1 MHCYGQG
8 TARDPAGVTRV
19 SPPTRILGT
28 PHENSTCKI
37 PVPQLRPAR
46 RREQQPRA
54 EAGSEFSSCNHG
66 GARIHCS
73 NAAGRVLGPC
83 TLPPPTPLSRRQ
95 EGSTPVKKKV
105 LASGR
110 AGLQLLESSE
120 CWVQLFAGPRMFGTR
135 RALTFMG
142 HESWAMKGVPRFM
155 ARPCLPACGIS
166 CATSVR
172 VLVTRCESH
181 GAPAAPTGA
190 ALCSCG
196 CGGCRNES

>member
-1 MHCYGQG
+1 MRAREARHYHRYGPLGAGNNSRELRLAQNAPPATMG
-8 TARDPAGVTRV
+8 AHESTVQTPLGGSLART
-19 SPPTRILGT
+19 
-28 PHENSTCKI
+28 
-37 PVPQLRPAR
+37 
-46 RREQQPRA
+46 
-54 EAGSEFSSCNHG
+54 
-66 GARIHCS
+66 
-73 NAAGRVLGPC
+73 PC
-83 TLPPPTPLSRRQ
+83 TLPPPTPSSRRQ
-95 EGSTPVKKKV
+95 EGRTPVKKKV

-120 CWVQLFAGPRMFGTR
+120 CWVQLLAGPRTFGTR

>member
-1 MHCYGQG
+1 MQEEHSEPASARGCCSLRLAGRNCGNDTPLMHAY
-8 TARDPAGVTRV
+8 AWYSLFFR
-19 SPPTRILGT
+19 
-28 PHENSTCKI
+28 
-37 PVPQLRPAR
+37 
-46 RREQQPRA
+46 
-54 EAGSEFSSCNHG
+54 SSCNYG

-73 NAAGRVLGPC
+73 NAAGRVLDKNSLHASPANAFKPSSRGKNPC
-83 TLPPPTPLSRRQ
+83 
-95 EGSTPVKKKV
+95 KKV

>member
-1 MHCYGQG
+1 MQEERKNREYQAYACM
-8 TARDPAGVTRV
+8 RGV
-19 SPPTRILGT
+19 SL
-28 PHENSTCKI
+28 
-37 PVPQLRPAR
+37 PQLRPAK

-54 EAGSEFSSCNHG
+54 EAGSECSSCNYG

-73 NAAGRVLGPC
+73 NAAGRVLGKDSLHASPANAFKPSSRGKNPC
-83 TLPPPTPLSRRQ
+83 
-95 EGSTPVKKKV
+95 KKKV

-120 CWVQLFAGPRMFGTR
+120 CWVQLLAGPRTFGTR